1 MEHDRHEIIVQEST
15 PSYGKITIEPLEIG
29 YGVTVGNSLRR
40 VLLSS
45 ISGAAIV
52 AVRIEGV
59 LHEFSTV
66 PGVKEDVIELLVN
79 LKHIPVRCHSSSV
92 VTLRLEAEGPKV
104 VTVSD
109 IAPDSEIEFPDPDA
123 YICTIEE
130 GSRVIMDLYVGTGTG
145 YVPIDRPRASYLPI
159 DALQTDV
166 LYSPVK
172 RVKYDIQD
180 KRMGQRTDYDSLT
193 IELWTNG
200 VVSPES
206 AVIQASRILKGYY
219 SSIVDSLAG
228 PGTSALE
235 EIIRGED
242 NSKSIPGTV
251 GFEKQAVMAGFP
263 MGENSIYSRPVRE
276 LELSVRSENCLLR
289 GGVHVIG
296 ELVSRTRDDLL
307 KIRNLGKISLRE
319 IEEKLSKFDL
329 NLSGD
334 ISTPLDDDDD
344 VNEQNQKEEN

>member
-15 PSYGKITIEPLEIG
+15 PSYGKITIEPLERG
-29 YGVTVGNSLRR
+29 YGVTLGNSLRR

-92 VTLRLEAEGPKV
+92 RTLLLEAQGPKV
-104 VTVSD
+104 VTAAD
-109 IAPDSEIEFPDPDA
+109 IEPDSEVEFPDPDA
-123 YICTIEE
+123 YICTLEE
-130 GSRVIMDLYVGTGTG
+130 GRTLSMNLYISTGTG
-145 YVPIDRPRASYLPI
+145 YSPIDRPRAPYLPV
-159 DALQTDV
+159 DALQADA

-172 RVKYDIQD
+172 RVKYGIQD

-193 IELWTNG
+193 LEIWTNG

-206 AVIQASRILKGYY
+206 AVIQASKILKGYY
-219 SSIVDSLAG
+219 ASVVDSLAG
-228 PGTSALE
+228 PGSSALD
-235 EIIRGED
+235 EIIRSD
-242 NSKSIPGTV
+242 DAAK
-251 GFEKQAVMAGFP
+251 AVSRIGAGDPSAMSGFP
-263 MGENSIYSRPVRE
+263 MGENSIFARPVRD

-289 GGVHVIG
+289 GGVHLIG

-307 KIRNLGKISLRE
+307 KIRNLGKISLKE
-319 IEEKLSKFDL
+319 IEEKLAKFDL
-329 NLSGD
+329 HLSGD
-334 ISTPLDDDDD
+334 ISTPLDDLVEPDK
-344 VNEQNQKEEN
+344 KEEN